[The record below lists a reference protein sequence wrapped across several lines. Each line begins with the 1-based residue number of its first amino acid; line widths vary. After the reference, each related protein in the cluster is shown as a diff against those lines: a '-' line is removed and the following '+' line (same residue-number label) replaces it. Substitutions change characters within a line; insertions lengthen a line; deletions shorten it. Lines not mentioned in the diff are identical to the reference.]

1 MGEIKDIDIIG
12 KALLDYQKGN
22 FIENIITYSSIGGND
37 QMDIPFLFRSYDEM
51 PIIEQKALDLC
62 IGNVLDI
69 GCGAGSHAL
78 CLQDK
83 NLKVKAIDIS
93 KGAIETC
100 KLRGVKKAVVQN
112 IWNIKNE
119 KYDTILAL
127 MNGVGISE
135 KIENLTAFLCHLKD
149 LLDSKGQILLD
160 SSDVIYMYEEQDRKA
175 ILQDDDNYYGEVVF
189 EMVYQGQFSKLI
201 HWLFADFST
210 LKAHAKKA
218 GLRCELIIEGFHY
231 DFLVKLTPINQH

>member
-1 MGEIKDIDIIG
+1 MKQEINTDIIG
-12 KALLDYQKGN
+12 KALLDYQAGN
-22 FIENIITYSSIGGND
+22 FFENIITYSSVGGND
-37 QMDIPFLFRSYDEM
+37 EMDIPFLFRSYDEM
-51 PIIEQKALDLC
+51 PVIEQKALDLC
-62 IGNVLDI
+62 NGNVLDI

-83 NLKVKAIDIS
+83 NIEVQAIDIS

-100 KLRGVKKAVVQN
+100 LLRGVKNAMVQN
-112 IWNIKNE
+112 VWNIKND

-135 KIENLTAFLCHLKD
+135 KLENLTAFLRHLKA
-149 LLDSKGQILLD
+149 LLNSKGQILLD
-160 SSDVIYMYEEQDRKA
+160 SSDIIYMYSEEDREA
-175 ILQDDDNYYGEVVF
+175 ILQEKNKYYGDVVF

-210 LKAHAKKA
+210 LQVHAKKA
-218 GLRCELIIEGFHY
+218 GLKCELIKEGFHY
-231 DFLVKLTPINQH
+231 DFLAKLTPLKE